1 MDHLRYRLGRLLLLL
16 MGTLDSRREE
26 LDLAPDEV
34 MTLLEGAG
42 YGEQDLQDLWQW
54 LHGRWAP
61 AEGRPAW
68 LSSSLYAEA
77 SSQSLRLMGTSDQ
90 DAVSVPAFGYLLELA
105 RTEQITG
112 EQMEALLQFAQLV
125 PGGPL
130 STGEVTRLLERVVAG
145 ERGGWYGDA
154 GGPGERAH

>member
-1 MDHLRYRLGRLLLLL
+1 MDHLRYRLGRLLLVL
-16 MGTLDSRREE
+16 MGTLDSRRAD

-42 YGEQDLQDLWQW
+42 YGEQDLHDLWQW
-54 LHGRWAP
+54 LHGRWTP
-61 AEGRPAW
+61 ADGGPAW
-68 LSSSLYAEA
+68 VSSSLYGEA
-77 SSQSLRLMGTSDQ
+77 SAQSLRLMGASDE
-90 DAVSVPAFGYLLELA
+90 DSVTVPAFGYLLELA
-105 RTEQITG
+105 RTGQITG

-145 ERGGWYGDA
+145 ERGGWYGST
-154 GGPGERAH
+154 GGAGERAN